1 MKKIICALLFTFL
14 VSINSYS
21 QVLNYYGTK
30 FSTSQRDLF
39 LTMNRLYFCGSN
51 SAQISIYDPND
62 SLIFTFQKTA
72 NSCDTV
78 SFYPATSPTDN
89 FGNFIKNRYKI
100 IASDSISMYES
111 TGGYTTNG
119 ITFISTPTDNFYG
132 TITTHCGYSGINAS
146 GNHFEASTLYINS
159 LNAFDDSI
167 RIFANKPHPLMV
179 NPPYFTI
186 PIYAEE
192 NWASQAVGDLTGSII
207 EGSTNSRYQV
217 FAGRLNS
224 GGCCGWNFLNNMSNY
239 MIAKDYV
246 KDEYFTVPYLTRFG
260 DNYRAFTYEDSTEV
274 KINNGAPILLNKGDL
289 LDTVM
294 SVPIKWTGNKNFGLL
309 QISRQQT
316 ADSVVNSSTFL
327 NPVFPSNS
335 LITHAYFTSEV
346 VSDSF
351 LVMNKY
357 LNLVCRCKDSSLV
370 FLDSNLL
377 TGFTPY
383 VADSNWCYAQKSISS
398 GLHELQA
405 DSGVLAQMYAYGYMR
420 AYSATISGD
429 RVLYPTTG
437 LASITKP
444 DSDLKLVPNPTSGNF
459 NIELLNPGQKIER
472 VEVYNINGQLI
483 FSENTINKKTTTIN
497 LIGIQ
502 AGIYFVKI
510 YSSNAVYFRKVIVQ
524 N

>member
-1 MKKIICALLFTFL
+1 MKKIICALLFTL
-14 VSINSYS
+14 LLYNNLYS
-21 QVLNYYGTK
+21 QVLNYYGTE

-39 LTMNRLYFCGSN
+39 LTTKMLYFCGSN

-72 NSCDTV
+72 NSCDSV
-78 SFYPATSPTDN
+78 SFYPAQSPTDN

-100 IASDSISMYES
+100 ISSDSISMYES
-111 TGGYTTNG
+111 FGGYPSSSL
-119 ITFISTPTDNFYG
+119 TFISTPTDNFYG

-146 GNHFEASTLYINS
+146 GNFFEASLVYINS

-167 RIFANKPHPLMV
+167 KIFANKPHPLMV
-179 NPPYFTI
+179 NPPYFKV
-186 PIYAEE
+186 PIDAKE
-192 NWASQAVGDLTGSII
+192 NWANSAVGDLSGSII
-207 EGSTNSRYQV
+207 EGSANSKYQV
-217 FAGRLNS
+217 FAGRVSAN
-224 GGCCGWNFLNNMSNY
+224 GCCGWNYLNNMSNY

-246 KDEYFTVPYLTRFG
+246 KDEYFTVPYLTRLG

-335 LITHAYFTSEV
+335 LITHAFFTSEV

-351 LVMNKY
+351 AVMNKY
-357 LNLVCRCKDSSLV
+357 LNLVCRCKNTSLV
-370 FLDSNLL
+370 FLDSALL
-377 TGFTPY
+377 TGFAPY

-429 RVLYPTTG
+429 RILYPTTG
-437 LASITKP
+437 LASLSKP
-444 DSDLKLVPNPTSGNF
+444 ESDLKLFPNPNSGNF
-459 NIELLNPGQKIER
+459 NIDLLNPAQKIER
-472 VEVYNINGQLI
+472 IEIFNINGQLI
-483 FSENTINKKTTTIN
+483 FSENNINKKATTIN

-510 YSSNAVYFRKVIVQ
+510 YSSTAVYNRKVIMQ

>member
-1 MKKIICALLFTFL
+1 MKKNICALIVLML
-14 VSINSYS
+14 ISQNLYC
-21 QVLNYYGTK
+21 QVLNYFGTE
-30 FSTSQRDLF
+30 FSTSQREFF
-39 LTMNRLYFCGSN
+39 LTTNRLYFCGSN

-62 SLIFTFQKTA
+62 SLIFTFQKTS

-78 SFYPATSPTDN
+78 SFYPATSPTDI

-111 TGGYTTNG
+111 YGGYLGTSL
-119 ITFISTPTDNFYG
+119 TFIATPTDNFYSNKN
-132 TITTHCGYSGINAS
+132 THCGYSGINSS
-146 GNHFEASTLYINS
+146 GNYFEASTLYINS

-167 RIFANKPHPLMV
+167 KIYANKPHPLMV
-179 NPPYFTI
+179 NPPYFSVRIT
-186 PIYAEE
+186 AKE
-192 NWASQAVGDLTGSII
+192 NWTNTAAGDLSGSII
-207 EGSTNSRYQV
+207 EGSSNSKYQV
-217 FAGRLNS
+217 FAGRVSAN
-224 GGCCGWNFLNNMSNY
+224 GCCAWNGLSPMSNY

-246 KDEYFTVPYLTRFG
+246 KDEYYTVPYLTRLG
-260 DNYRAFTYEDSTEV
+260 DNYRAFTYEDSTEI
-274 KINNGAPILLNKGDL
+274 KINNGSPILLNKGDL

-316 ADSVVNSSTFL
+316 ADSVINSSTFL

-335 LITHAYFTSEV
+335 LITHAYFTSEL

-351 LVMNKY
+351 AVMNKY
-357 LNLVCRCKDSSLV
+357 LNLACRCKDTSLV

-377 TGFTPY
+377 TGFAPY

-437 LASITKP
+437 LASTLKP
-444 DSDLKLVPNPTSGNF
+444 ENDLKLFPNPTSGNF
-459 NIELLNPGQKIER
+459 NIEFLNPAQKIQRIEIF
-472 VEVYNINGQLI
+472 NINGQLI
-483 FSENTINKKTTTIN
+483 FSENNINKKATTIN
-497 LIGIQ
+497 LIGFQ
-502 AGIYFVKI
+502 SGIYFVKI
-510 YSSNAVYFRKVIVQ
+510 HTSNSIYFRKVMVQ